1 MENNRQYRSNQGRS
15 PEKQAQV
22 EKIAFI
28 GGLGLIATIIVTII
42 YNILNPQ

>member
-15 PEKQAQV
+15 PEKQAQI

-28 GGLGLIATIIVTII
+28 GGLGLVAIIIGTII
-42 YNILNPQ
+42 YNIFNPQ